1 MKEALEAIKNY
12 QSKST
17 IVRTTIH
24 DTDVFSYLEDEKY
37 AYVNFLRIVHSAVI
51 QVHTVELEK
60 KIEEDKFIVFF
71 FLYFTNT
78 RPETITDMIFQTN
91 FKTVV
96 IDSLRI

>member
-37 AYVNFLRIVHSAVI
+37 AYVNFFENCSWCCY
-51 QVHTVELEK
+51 TST
-60 KIEEDKFIVFF
+60 
-71 FLYFTNT
+71 Y
-78 RPETITDMIFQTN
+78 
-91 FKTVV
+91 
-96 IDSLRI
+96 S